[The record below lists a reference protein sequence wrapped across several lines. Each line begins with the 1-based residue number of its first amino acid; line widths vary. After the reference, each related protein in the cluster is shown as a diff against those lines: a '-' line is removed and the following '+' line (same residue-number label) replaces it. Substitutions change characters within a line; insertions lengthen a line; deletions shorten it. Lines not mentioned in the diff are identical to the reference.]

1 MFAFVSN
8 DFKLFT
14 LVAVLID
21 VMIDFCLLCTALGIE
36 CFPCEGTNL
45 T

>member
-1 MFAFVSN
+1 MILN
-8 DFKLFT
+8 CFT

-36 CFPCEGTNL
+36 CFPL
-45 T
+45 